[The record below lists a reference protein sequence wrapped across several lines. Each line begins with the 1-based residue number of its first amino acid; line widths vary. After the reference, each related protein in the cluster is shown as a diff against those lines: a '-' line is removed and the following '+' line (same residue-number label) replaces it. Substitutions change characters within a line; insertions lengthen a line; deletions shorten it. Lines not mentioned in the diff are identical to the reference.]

1 MYLTVRR
8 CLRYLIARD
17 LKEDV
22 DGSVYGTP
30 GYMDPSSFTSKRDS
44 NQPTTT
50 SEKHV
55 CILVILSLIVVESE
69 TQTNQQPPLR
79 NMFGSQLYEGSPEYG
94 GVYITGKVGV
104 KERWRVII
112 KTDGSTISAMTTLS
126 QYLYL
131 SLSQVTV
138 KAVYDY
144 QAQRDDELSFC
155 KHAIITNVNKQ
166 DDSGWWRGDYGGKK
180 QHFFPS
186 NYVQEMEPQENR
198 DTDNSDSM
206 LLGNLQKGT
215 LDVMGAVVELSV
227 GGRPGLEWILRIQ
240 NPNMCTAFEVAVPQ
254 REQALEWMASIK
266 ETAQNATV
274 RENQHK
280 EMERAW
286 RIAKEMS
293 NLIIYCR
300 SVAFNA
306 DKIRQQGYIFY
317 EMSSFPETKA
327 EKLICQQE
335 NKFFLKYHQVGQR
348 IDSSNYNPV
357 PMWNSGSQMVALN
370 YQTPGQLYPLPG
382 HHVSY
387 THSGATST
395 WTPDKAMQ
403 LNQGKFRENGNC
415 GYLLRPEFMF
425 RDEFD
430 PYDKNTLVGVDP
442 LTISIRV
449 IGARHLS
456 KTGRGTASPFVEIE
470 VVGADFDS
478 GVKLTT
484 KTVTD
489 NGFNPVWNEI
499 CEFDIAN
506 PPYALLRFVV
516 QDEDM
521 FGDSNFIGQATY
533 PLMPWPVTLS
543 VSNFTHNPCHVPN
556 ASTLNPNLDQD
567 LNF

>member
-1 MYLTVRR
+1 MFVSQ
-8 CLRYLIARD
+8 
-17 LKEDV
+17 EDV

-30 GYMDPSSFTSKRDS
+30 GYMDPSSFTSK
-44 NQPTTT
+44 
-50 SEKHV
+50 
-55 CILVILSLIVVESE
+55 SE
-69 TQTNQQPPLR
+69 TQTNQQPPVR
-79 NMFGSQLYEGSPEYG
+79 NMFESRLHEGPPEYG
-94 GVYITGKVGV
+94 VCITGKVGV
-104 KERWRVII
+104 KMNV
-112 KTDGSTISAMTTLS
+112 GASALSAMTMS
-126 QYLYL
+126 F
-131 SLSQVTV
+131 SQVTV

-335 NKFFLKYHQVGQR
+335 NKFFLKYHQVG
-348 IDSSNYNPV
+348 
-357 PMWNSGSQMVALN
+357 
-370 YQTPGQLYPLPG
+370 
-382 HHVSY
+382 
-387 THSGATST
+387 
-395 WTPDKAMQ
+395 
-403 LNQGKFRENGNC
+403 
-415 GYLLRPEFMF
+415 
-425 RDEFD
+425 
-430 PYDKNTLVGVDP
+430 
-442 LTISIRV
+442 
-449 IGARHLS
+449 
-456 KTGRGTASPFVEIE
+456 
-470 VVGADFDS
+470 
-478 GVKLTT
+478 
-484 KTVTD
+484 
-489 NGFNPVWNEI
+489 
-499 CEFDIAN
+499 
-506 PPYALLRFVV
+506 
-516 QDEDM
+516 
-521 FGDSNFIGQATY
+521 
-533 PLMPWPVTLS
+533 
-543 VSNFTHNPCHVPN
+543 
-556 ASTLNPNLDQD
+556 
-567 LNF
+567 